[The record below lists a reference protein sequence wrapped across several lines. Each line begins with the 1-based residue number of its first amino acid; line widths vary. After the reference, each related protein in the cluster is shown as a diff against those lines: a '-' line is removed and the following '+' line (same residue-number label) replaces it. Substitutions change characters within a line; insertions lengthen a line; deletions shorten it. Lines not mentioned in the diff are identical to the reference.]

1 MSGFTTTNNEHL
13 IRSNLWSLQIKEILL
28 EELQGTKYVDFITD
42 FPDGEYINI
51 PSIGQM
57 EVQDYQ
63 EGQAIQYTAMAT
75 GNWQFHISEYKSSGT
90 YITDK
95 MKQDSF
101 YSAQLIS
108 RFVPRMTRAIA
119 TAMETDV
126 LKIGVSG
133 QTASNLNNI
142 NGVPHR
148 WVAHGT
154 NGIIVPQDFAA
165 AKYALRMA
173 QVPQTNLVA
182 IVHPSTVLTLETMTN
197 LVNLSYNP
205 KWEGI
210 VAEGATTGMHFKFN
224 VFGWDVYTSTFL
236 PEGITE
242 TINGRTVTNGVANIF
257 FSAAGGDVNPFKG
270 LIRQAPRVESE
281 RNKDLQRDEYVT
293 TARWGFGFYRPEN
306 FVCILTD
313 PAAAYTAAVS

>member
-1 MSGFTTTNNEHL
+1 MSGFSTTTNEHL
-13 IRSNLWSLQIKEILL
+13 IRSDLWSMQIKELLL

-42 FPDGEYINI
+42 FPDGEYIHI

-63 EGQAIQYTAMAT
+63 EGQAVQYTAMAT
-75 GNWQFHISEYKSSGT
+75 GDWKFRVSEYKSSGT

-101 YSAQLIS
+101 YSAQLTS

-119 TAMETDV
+119 SSMETDV
-126 LKIGVSG
+126 LAIGVNG
-133 QTASNLNNI
+133 QTANNNNAI
-142 NGVPHR
+142 NGASHR
-148 WVAHGT
+148 WVGHGT
-154 NGIIVPQDFAA
+154 NDIIVPADFAA

-182 IVHPSTVLTLETMTN
+182 IVHPSTILTLETMTN

-205 KWEGI
+205 RWEG
-210 VAEGATTGMHFKFN
+210 VVNEGATSGIHFKFN
-224 VFGWDVYTSTFL
+224 VFGWDVYSSTFL

-242 TINGRTVTNGVANIF
+242 TIDGNTVTNGVANIF
-257 FSAAGGDVNPFKG
+257 FSAAGGDILPFKG

-281 RNKDLQRDEYVT
+281 RNKDLQRDEYIM

-306 FVCILTD
+306 FVTILTD
-313 PAAAYTAAVS
+313 PAAAYAAATA